1 MQEFNLNIIINQMMK
16 KILFFLIMALP
27 VFNLSGQSV
36 DQYGC
41 IVTDILLF
49 KDRYGDIGNST
60 AVDQYGSP
68 VILTKITTI
77 TVSGVSSSTAISG
90 GNIIRFDGSVVYSRG
105 VCWSTSS
112 SPTTDNSKL
121 INSNSNDVFSSTLS
135 GLTTNTTYYIRA
147 FVVDITGTMYG
158 NELSFTTSS
167 AVSNLPL
174 PNLGLAGNFGILSK
188 SGITDVYK
196 STITGDVGTSPIAGT
211 ALLLACDEV
220 VGTVYTVNDAGPAC
234 RVVNASML
242 STAILDMEAS
252 YTELV
257 GRKKPNFINLHA
269 GDLGGK
275 TLAPGLYKWDSAI
288 IIPLDVT
295 LDGGPNDVWIF
306 QISGTLDIA
315 SAKQVIVS
323 GGAQAKNIFWVVAGA
338 VTLGT
343 YSHFEG
349 SILGKTS
356 LSLQTGATM
365 NGRLLAQTAVTL
377 QMNTVT
383 RPE

>member
-1 MQEFNLNIIINQMMK
+1 
-16 KILFFLIMALP
+16 
-27 VFNLSGQSV
+27 V
-36 DQYGC
+36 
-41 IVTDILLF
+41 
-49 KDRYGDIGNST
+49 
-60 AVDQYGSP
+60 
-68 VILTKITTI
+68 
-77 TVSGVSSSTAISG
+77 
-90 GNIIRFDGSVVYSRG
+90 
-105 VCWSTSS
+105 
-112 SPTTDNSKL
+112 
-121 INSNSNDVFSSTLS
+121 
-135 GLTTNTTYYIRA
+135 
-147 FVVDITGTMYG
+147 YG

-383 RPE
+383 RP

>member
-105 VCWSTSS
+105 VCWSTSP

-383 RPE
+383 RP